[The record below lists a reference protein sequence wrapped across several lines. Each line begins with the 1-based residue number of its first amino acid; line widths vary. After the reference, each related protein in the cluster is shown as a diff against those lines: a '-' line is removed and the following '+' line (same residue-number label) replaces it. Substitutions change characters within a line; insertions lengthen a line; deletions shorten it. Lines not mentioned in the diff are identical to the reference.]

1 MNEVLEKKEE
11 GMEQTAPPTA
21 PTAPLVKKKKKK
33 SVWKRIVAL
42 VLVVALILAAL
53 KFCGKEG
60 GSGGEGEVMTDI
72 VSYGSITSVVEGSG
86 ITKAKTSETLTLSTV
101 GTVLDVFVTEGQTV
115 APGDPLFTIDSPSAE
130 TAVQNARNRVEGLE
144 KQLSTAYKD
153 IAGLNLAVPYSGK
166 VIDVVRFEPGDEIG
180 RGKVATLVDDTKMRL
195 KQYYS
200 YAYADAIHEG
210 MTMTV
215 SLPGL
220 MSSVEGTV
228 EEVHMVSRITS
239 EGSKLFS
246 ADVVIPNAGVLA
258 VDMEA
263 AATAVVNGE
272 TIYPYEAGKLE
283 YYRVSDLNSTVEG
296 EVIESYLVDWLSVS
310 EGEVVLR
317 IDGESSEA
325 EIFTI
330 EQNLETARE
339 ELEAA
344 EKNFAFC
351 DAVAPIAGKIIGLSV
366 VPGQELA
373 ANTALVT
380 ISDTSTITVNATV
393 DERNIGFVKAG
404 MSVELDQWG
413 TMTMGTVESISL
425 SSNISN
431 GVATYPIVISADNS
445 GEMIQINSYIN
456 YRLNASQSENCLVLP
471 IQCVRTVGLE
481 DGSMATVVYVKADSE
496 PENAVTV
503 MDMDMD
509 PTMIPAGF
517 YPVAVEIGIQDR
529 YNVELLSGVSEGD
542 EVFTQMMTTE
552 VWG

>member
-1 MNEVLEKKEE
+1 MNEVVEKNEE
-11 GMEQTAPPTA
+11 GLGSSAAPAAA
-21 PTAPLVKKKKKK
+21 PPLVKKKKKK
-33 SVWKRIVAL
+33 SVWKRIIAL
-42 VLVVALILAAL
+42 VVVIAIILAAL
-53 KFCGKEG
+53 KFCGGEKG
-60 GSGGEGEVMTDI
+60 GAGVGEAMTDV
-72 VSYGSITSVVEGSG
+72 VSYGSITSMVEGSG
-86 ITKAKTSETLTLSTV
+86 ITKAKNSETLTLSTA
-101 GTVLDVFVTEGQTV
+101 GTVLDVFVTEGQMV
-115 APGDPLFTIDSPSAE
+115 EPGQPLFTIDSPNAE
-130 TAVQNARNRVEGLE
+130 NAVYSARNRVEGLE

-200 YAYADAIHEG
+200 YAYAENIKVG
-210 MTMTV
+210 MTMSV

-220 MSSVEGTV
+220 MSTLEGTV
-228 EEVHMVSRITS
+228 EEVHMVSRITP

-246 ADVVIPNAGVLA
+246 ADIVIPNAGVLA

-263 AATAVVNGE
+263 AAVASVNGE

-296 EVIESYLVDWLSVS
+296 EVIASYLVDWLSVS
-310 EGEVVLR
+310 EGQVVLR

-330 EQNLETARE
+330 EQDLEAARE
-339 ELEAA
+339 ELETA
-344 EKNFAFC
+344 EKNLSFC
-351 DAVAPIAGKIIGLSV
+351 SAVAPIAGKIIGLSI
-366 VPGQELA
+366 VPGQELP
-373 ANTALVT
+373 ANSALVT
-380 ISDTSTITVNATV
+380 VSDTSTITVNATV
-393 DERNIGFVKAG
+393 DERNIGYVKAG
-404 MSVELDQWG
+404 MPVELDQWG

-425 SSNISN
+425 SSTISN

-445 GEMIQINSYIN
+445 AEMIQINSYIN
-456 YRLNASQSENCLVLP
+456 YRLTASQNDNCLVLP

-496 PENAVTV
+496 PENMVAV
-503 MDMDMD
+503 MDMD
-509 PTMIPAGF
+509 PSIPAGF
-517 YPVAVEIGIQDR
+517 YPVAVEIGIQDT

>member
-1 MNEVLEKKEE
+1 MNEVLEKNEE
-11 GMEQTAPPTA
+11 TMQAA
-21 PTAPLVKKKKKK
+21 PTAPAAPLTKKKKKK

-42 VLVVALILAAL
+42 IVAVALILAAL
-53 KFCGKEG
+53 KFCGGEESG
-60 GSGGEGEVMTDI
+60 GSGEAMTNI
-72 VSYGSITSVVEGSG
+72 VSYGAITSMVEGSG
-86 ITKAKTSETLTLSTV
+86 ITKAKTSETLTLSTA
-101 GTVLDVFVTEGQTV
+101 GTVMDVFVTEGQMV
-115 APGDPLFTIDSPSAE
+115 EMGQPLFTIDSPNAE
-130 TAVQNARNRVEGLE
+130 TAVQTAQSRVDGLE

-200 YAYADAIHEG
+200 YAYADVIKEG
-210 MTMTV
+210 MTMSV

-220 MSSVEGTV
+220 MSTVEGTV
-228 EEVHMVSRITS
+228 EEVHMVSRITN

-258 VDMEA
+258 AEMEA
-263 AATAVVNGE
+263 AAVAVVDGE

-310 EGEVVLR
+310 AGQVVLR

-339 ELEAA
+339 ELETAQ
-344 EKNFAFC
+344 KNLSFC
-351 DAVAPIAGKIIGLSV
+351 DAVAPISGKIIGLSI

-380 ISDTSTITVNATV
+380 VSDTRTITVSATV
-393 DERNIGFVKAG
+393 DERNIGYVKAG

-445 GEMIQINSYIN
+445 GEMVQINSYIN
-456 YRLNASQSENCLVLP
+456 YRLTASQNDNCLVLP

-481 DGSMATVVYVKADSE
+481 DGTMATVVYVKADSA

-503 MDMDMD
+503 MDAD
-509 PTMIPAGF
+509 PSIPAGF
-517 YPVAVEIGIQDR
+517 WPVAVEIGIQDT

-542 EVFTQMMTTE
+542 EVFTQMLTTE

>member
-1 MNEVLEKKEE
+1 MNEVLEKNEE
-11 GMEQTAPPTA
+11 TMQAA
-21 PTAPLVKKKKKK
+21 PTAPAAPLTKKKKKK

-42 VLVVALILAAL
+42 IVAVALILAAL
-53 KFCGKEG
+53 KFCGGEESD
-60 GSGGEGEVMTDI
+60 GSGEAMTNI
-72 VSYGSITSVVEGSG
+72 VSYGAITSMVEGSG
-86 ITKAKTSETLTLSTV
+86 ITKAKTSETLTLSTA
-101 GTVLDVFVTEGQTV
+101 GTVMDVFVTEGQMV
-115 APGDPLFTIDSPSAE
+115 EMGQPLFTIDSPNAE
-130 TAVQNARNRVEGLE
+130 TAVQTAQSRVDGLE
-144 KQLSTAYKD
+144 KQLSAAYKD

-166 VIDVVRFEPGDEIG
+166 VIDVVRFEPGDEVG

-200 YAYADAIHEG
+200 YAYADVIKEG
-210 MTMTV
+210 MTMSV

-220 MSSVEGTV
+220 MSTVEGTV

-258 VDMEA
+258 AEMEA
-263 AATAVVNGE
+263 AAVAVVDGE

-310 EGEVVLR
+310 AGQVVLR

-339 ELEAA
+339 ELETAQ
-344 EKNFAFC
+344 KNLSFC
-351 DAVAPIAGKIIGLSV
+351 DAVAPISGKIIGLSI

-380 ISDTSTITVNATV
+380 VSDTGTITVSATV
-393 DERNIGFVKAG
+393 DERNIGYVKAG
-404 MSVELDQWG
+404 MPVELDQWG
-413 TMTMGTVESISL
+413 TVTMGTVESISL

-445 GEMIQINSYIN
+445 GEMVQINSYIN
-456 YRLNASQSENCLVLP
+456 YRLTASQNDNCLVLP

-481 DGSMATVVYVKADSE
+481 DGTMATVVYVKADSA

-503 MDMDMD
+503 MDAD
-509 PTMIPAGF
+509 PSIPAGF
-517 YPVAVEIGIQDR
+517 WPVAVEIGIQDT

-542 EVFTQMMTTE
+542 EVFTQMLTTE